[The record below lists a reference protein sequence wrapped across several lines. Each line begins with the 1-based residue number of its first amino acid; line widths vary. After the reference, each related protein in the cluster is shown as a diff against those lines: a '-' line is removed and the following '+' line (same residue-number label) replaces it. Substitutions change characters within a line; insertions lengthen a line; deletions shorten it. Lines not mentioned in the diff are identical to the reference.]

1 MQSFKVY
8 HEGTTLISPNVDISQ
23 ILDNLSLEYKFQED
37 YILLEDITR
46 DDVYRAINALP
57 EDVDY
62 DVFAN
67 VISPDS
73 DDEVFIGDNDDEFI
87 DLEAVDSESFMLVIF
102 LYNMDI
108 EDLPSDLT
116 TNKFDLTDNTDITSE
131 AKRIIKVN
139 FKGKRRIK
147 IKCKT
152 GFRRTQNK
160 CVKISGAER
169 TNKRRAIKKSVRTK
183 KAKGSGF
190 RRIVNI
196 KTKKA
201 NRKRKS
207 MGLNRR

>member
-1 MQSFKVY
+1 MDSFKVY

-23 ILDNLSLEYKFQED
+23 ILDSLALEYKFQED
-37 YILLEDITR
+37 YILLEDVSR
-46 DDVYRAINALP
+46 DDVYRTINALP

-67 VISPDS
+67 VSNPDS

-87 DLEAVDSESFMLVIF
+87 DLETVDSDSFMLVIF
-102 LYNMDI
+102 LYNMELDD
-108 EDLPSDLT
+108 DLPDDLVDNT
-116 TNKFDLTDNTDITSE
+116 FDQTDNTDITE
-131 AKRIIKVN
+131 AKRVIKVN
-139 FKGKRRIK
+139 SKGKRRIK
-147 IKCKT
+147 ILCKK

-207 MGLNRR
+207 MGLRRR

>member
-1 MQSFKVY
+1 MKSFKVY
-8 HEGTTLISPNVDISQ
+8 HEGVSLISAGVDISQ
-23 ILDNLSLEYKFQED
+23 ILDNLALEYKFQKD

-46 DDVYRAINALP
+46 DDVYRAISVLP

-73 DDEVFIGDNDDEFI
+73 DGEVFLGDNDDEFI
-87 DLEAVDSESFMLVIF
+87 DLETVDSDSFMLVIF
-102 LYNMDI
+102 VYNMDI
-108 EDLPSDLT
+108 EDLPDDLT
-116 TNKFDLTDNTDITSE
+116 TNKFDLTDNTDITE

-139 FKGKRRIK
+139 SKGKRRIK
-147 IKCKT
+147 IQCKK

-201 NRKRKS
+201 NKKRAS
-207 MGLNRR
+207 MGLRRR

>member
-46 DDVYRAINALP
+46 DDVSRAISSLP

-108 EDLPSDLT
+108 EELPDDPT
-116 TNKFDLTDNTDITSE
+116 TNKLELTDNTDITSE

-139 FKGKRRIK
+139 SKGQRRIK